1 MAPEDAPD
9 PSNPLYLK
17 RQDHLERG
25 SREARKSFD
34 AEPIDP
40 WSRPN
45 RMTVES
51 DEVAH
56 YDEQGYFIGY
66 RRPSKSEMRGQKAK
80 MLKPGDVG
88 GVIFLKPGFRPES
101 NRAKKRARR
110 AAEQKKA
117 QLGNQ
122 EETS

>member
-1 MAPEDAPD
+1 MTPEDAPD

-17 RQDHLERG
+17 RQDHLVMG
-25 SREARKSFD
+25 SREARKSINAD
-34 AEPIDP
+34 AIDP

-51 DEVAH
+51 EEVAH
-56 YDEQGYFIGY
+56 YNEQGYFLGY
-66 RRPSKSEMRGQKAK
+66 RKPHKSEMRGQKAK
-80 MLKPGDVG
+80 MVKPGDVG

-110 AAEQKKA
+110 AEEQKRA
-117 QLGNQ
+117 QLGNA